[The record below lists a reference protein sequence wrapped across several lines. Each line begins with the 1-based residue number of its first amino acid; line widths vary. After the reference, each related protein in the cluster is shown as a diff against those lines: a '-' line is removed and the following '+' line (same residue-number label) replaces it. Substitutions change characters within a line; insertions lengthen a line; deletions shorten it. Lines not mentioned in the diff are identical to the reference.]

1 MAKRTRPRPR
11 PAPVQAKDDNDL
23 DFGDLTLGLVAA
35 IVLPVM
41 VAVVLGLVG
50 MPVGG
55 STEFNSEQADI
66 IRESDRFVPPM
77 TDVEARIILSQ
88 VQYSVDNRAA
98 EYIRRS
104 RATEDAQEKNFWQEV
119 SKGVLGPAEA
129 NLQRI
134 LDEAGRNLDMS
145 VEIKDAAQEWIT
157 KVDTLRFQL
166 DQEDPFRQIR

>member
-1 MAKRTRPRPR
+1 VAKRTRPRPR

-55 STEFNSEQADI
+55 STELNSEQANLF
-66 IRESDRFVPPM
+66 RESDRFVPPM
-77 TDVEARIILSQ
+77 TDVEARVIRSQ

-98 EYIRRS
+98 EYMRRS